1 MFWRFIRFFVSRKSN
16 EFYPFDKNKQRRYL
30 QKKYMV
36 FFITN
41 KIQKTHVIRAFLLFF
56 VEFLSKIIR

>member
-1 MFWRFIRFFVSRKSN
+1 MFWRFIRFFVSQKSN

-30 QKKYMV
+30 QKNIW
-36 FFITN
+36 FAITN
-41 KIQKTHVIRAFLLFF
+41 KIQKTHGIGAFLLFF